1 LSPPQAGSSSTAL
14 GRPFPYCLVFSKKLI
29 FVSSDLY
36 DYVMGHGSLDTIV
49 AERTNAVLK
58 STTSEKL
65 ELYNRRAND
74 LKQRDVKSM
83 TQQGT
88 TPQGD
93 HQSNNTNCQRTIAP
107 GPVSIFLL
115 QAILDPSH
123 PPPGLPC

>member
-1 LSPPQAGSSSTAL
+1 
-14 GRPFPYCLVFSKKLI
+14 
-29 FVSSDLY
+29 
-36 DYVMGHGSLDTIV
+36 MGHGSLDTIV